1 MGSIS
6 DLVGDDFSVLRV
18 AAVYICVIVVAA
30 AIGYLGNQLGRSI
43 GKRKMSI
50 GRLRPRHTS
59 IVITTCTGAFI
70 AVLTLSLFALF
81 SEPVRGL
88 LFGVEKLRREEAE
101 LREKIAKLEK
111 TVDEGTFIWI
121 KGERI
126 VHMTLPEGLSQERTR
141 DAVNN
146 LLAEANTRTVLRNNK
161 IAKGKK
167 EPPLSV
173 SDIMVDSDIGN
184 LNEVIKMLSEGTGVA
199 GLRVIANRN
208 CLYREKAPVTLEYW
222 PVKLIFKKDEVV
234 LRKKIKSSDMVTSF
248 YQFIEEMGEQAIKR
262 GMIPIDGSL
271 GGGMSQEEFKALQ
284 EEMNRQEGDFYL
296 VAKARRDL
304 YETNSLDTIILVEA
318 DNGTERGY

>member
-1 MGSIS
+1 MVSHDWGTVIRIT
-6 DLVGDDFSVLRV
+6 L
-18 AAVYICVIVVAA
+18 VYILVAVIAA
-30 AIGYLGNQLGRSI
+30 GIAYLADHLGRQI

-70 AVLTLSLFALF
+70 AVLTLSLFAIF

-88 LFGVEKLRREEAE
+88 VFGVEKLRREEAE

-111 TVDEGTFIWI
+111 TVDEGTFIWV
-121 KGERI
+121 KGDRI
-126 VHMTLPEGLSQERTR
+126 VHMTLPEGVSQERTR

-161 IAKGKK
+161 IAKEKK

-173 SDIMVDSDIGN
+173 SDIMIDSDIDN
-184 LNEVIKMLSEGTGVA
+184 VNEVIKKLSEGTGVA
-199 GLRVIANRN
+199 GLRIIATRN
-208 CLYREKAPVTLEYW
+208 CLYREKAPVILEHW
-222 PVKLIFKKDEVV
+222 QVKLIFKKGEVV
-234 LRKKIKSSDMVTSF
+234 LRKKINASDMVTSF
-248 YQFIEEMGEQAIKR
+248 YQFIEEIGETAIKK
-262 GMIPIDGSL
+262 GMIPIEGSL

-296 VAKARRDL
+296 VAKARRNL
-304 YETNSLDTIILVEA
+304 YETNSLDTIILVEP
-318 DNGTERGY
+318 DNGI